1 MSDETTQNTTIP
13 LKFGGK
19 ELVEDIEKEVDQYDF
34 YHNTNQVYINA
45 VGLNSSGRSQI
56 EINNPSTMV
65 IKLGEAK
72 LKTVTPDNVTTITN
86 TPVYIKAY
94 TSDTVSASGIK
105 DIKAGKGINVDSSS
119 SDVLT
124 ISIDQSVVAL
134 KGQTGSD
141 SSSSSTSG
149 NFNNLYYY
157 QLQQLLNLM
166 QIVYDEQQT
175 NKFESMQYAQKNTN
189 DYNCIGFT
197 LKYKLDNTHRGIN
210 TLRIR
215 TNSTTPN
222 NVYCAIRKC
231 KHIDQ
236 SGSGGYVPP
245 IDFNEYLNQSQI
257 ISVSKSTDYI
267 DNQHYVWHFAKN
279 FDFVTDFANDDS
291 VDTDKKYSIYLIT
304 FHNTKSELWDENSL
318 HQISVKCNNES
329 VAMSDL
335 QYIWNQQFNAT
346 QTMPYAIF
354 SRREPIGTIIKNIR
368 YGS

>member
-1 MSDETTQNTTIP
+1 MSDNKVPLTI
-13 LKFGGK
+13 GGK
-19 ELVEDIEKEVDQYDF
+19 ELVEDIEKEIDQYDF

-56 EINNPSTMV
+56 EINNPSTMM

-72 LKTVTPDNVTTITN
+72 LKTTTPDNVTTITN

-94 TSDTVSASGIK
+94 TSDGVSSSGIK
-105 DIKAGKGINVDSSS
+105 AIKAGTGIKVDSSTT
-119 SDVLT
+119 DTPT

-134 KGQTGSD
+134 KGQPGSD
-141 SSSSSTSG
+141 SPSSPSTSG
-149 NFNNLYYY
+149 KFNNLYYY

-175 NKFESMQYAQKNTN
+175 NKFESMQYAQKNTT

-231 KHIDQ
+231 KHIEQ

-267 DNQHYVWHFAKN
+267 DKDHYVWHFAKN
-279 FDFVTDFANDDS
+279 FDFVTDFADDNS
-291 VDTDKKYSIYLIT
+291 VNIDKKYSIYLIT
-304 FHNTKSELWDENSL
+304 FHNTQSEIWDENSL
-318 HQISVKCNNES
+318 QQISVKCNDES
-329 VAMSDL
+329 VAVSDL
-335 QYIWNQQFNAT
+335 QYIWNSQFDTT

-354 SRREPIGTIIKNIR
+354 SRRQPIGTIIKDVR
-368 YGS
+368 YGN